1 MVIEIDFIWKERVS
15 EVQVHDE
22 LILLFIFI
30 IYFRIWFLIKFR
42 TQPIQGLISGFIK
55 TFVQS
60 YFKKVNRNI
69 VRILEKKIEYESSNA
84 HKCWFRTNLFFWRIW
99 RGSGFFFGWDP
110 VPNTRSA
117 WNRYREFL
125 LYFLVK
131 EFILKR

>member
-1 MVIEIDFIWKERVS
+1 MVIEIDFILKERVS

-69 VRILEKKIEYESSNA
+69 VRILEIEYESSNA
-84 HKCWFRTNLFFWRIW
+84 HKC
-99 RGSGFFFGWDP
+99 
-110 VPNTRSA
+110 
-117 WNRYREFL
+117 
-125 LYFLVK
+125 
-131 EFILKR
+131 